1 MQRHPRG
8 RRCPPNQPRAESS
21 DVRRIEERPERLPL
35 AEDRARRSSAE
46 EPRAAGRGGP
56 LNRAA
61 AEREMSAESRSG
73 RSGCPSRKTER
84 GDGPPR
90 SRERRGQ
97 QHPPNRERERRDRR
111 CPPNREATRSG
122 RLCRPKPRGDV
133 RRIERP
139 RRKRPQPHLE
149 MADIAGPEKLFKPC
163 AAGEAAEASAADL
176 VPPVYASGSVGD
188 GAIELG
194 VATIRDNGGAAH
206 ENSGESSRRTILM
219 TRPGTLEG
227 ECSWGDAPVA
237 SPSPRIETPSSGWP
251 SLH

>member
-1 MQRHPRG
+1 MPGPRRADARPAPRGRTGRATRMQRHPRD
-8 RRCPPNQPRAESS
+8 RRCPPNQPRAESR

-46 EPRAAGRGGP
+46 EPRAAGP
-56 LNRAA
+56 TT
-61 AEREMSAESRSG
+61 SAESRARAAGPTISAE
-73 RSGCPSRKTER
+73 SR
-84 GDGPPR
+84 G
-90 SRERRGQ
+90 
-97 QHPPNRERERRDRR
+97 
-111 CPPNREATRSG
+111 ARSG
-122 RLCRPKPRGDV
+122 RPCRPKPRGDI

-149 MADIAGPEKLFKPC
+149 IADIAGPEKLFKPC
-163 AAGEAAEASAADL
+163 AAAADL
-176 VPPVYASGSVGD
+176 VPPVYVSGSVGD

-194 VATIRDNGGAAH
+194 VATARDNGGAAH

-227 ECSWGDAPVA
+227 ECSWGAAPVA
-237 SPSPRIETPSSGWP
+237 SPSPRIETPSSGRP